1 LQLQWDSAKGKLGGE
16 AMTIVKPDLIL
27 QDLRVAFRSLWRTK
41 GLSITVI
48 LTLALG
54 IGANAAIFSLVRGVL
69 LRPLVNR
76 DEKRLIYIRQSAP
89 GLQLENANFS
99 VPEIQDLK
107 AGVKTVGELGDF
119 SVIGFTMVGL
129 GEPREVRAGVVGGT
143 YFEVMGL
150 HPVLGR
156 LLDPHDD
163 GPNAAGACV
172 LTYRFWKNTLKG
184 DPTVIG
190 KTVRLGERTA
200 TIVGVLEPSVPYPA
214 ETEIIANVVTS
225 PHHLSATM
233 VTGRV
238 HRMTEL
244 FGRLAPGATL
254 EQANAELSTVYASMI
269 KEHPEAYAP
278 EGKSQIHAVLLR
290 DQITSGAKTVLLVL
304 LAASALIFIIAC
316 SNVANLILA
325 RSVRRE
331 GELAIRA
338 ALGASTGALRRT
350 LLAESLLLCTAGAVL
365 GLLSAGPMVA
375 ILSSYA
381 ARFSVR
387 ALDLTLDFS
396 ILWVGAG
403 LAIIAAVLLAFV
415 PRLPSAE
422 SSSGMGL
429 SSSSVR
435 MTGGTSRRL
444 RVFAVTQIAA
454 SFILL
459 AGSSILITTLLN
471 LQSQQTGFDMRRVLA
486 VNVPVMAYG
495 KTPEEIINFYR
506 EAIRRINALPGVDRV
521 ALGTQVPWRDAGALG
536 PGFQFAGEGHAKGE
550 READPR
556 ARFRVVSPG
565 FFAAL
570 GVPLLSGRDFNDD
583 DKRGGEPVVI
593 ISQSVA
599 QRMFP
604 GQDPMNRHI
613 NWSDPIM
620 KFIFVGYEPRRIV
633 GVVADVDDENL
644 VPGTALTIY
653 HPFGQIPDDAANK
666 ELPLFG
672 GRLFVHTR
680 MDPHG
685 LISPITQI
693 IRQMS
698 SDQPVER
705 AATLEEVRA
714 EVLTPERL
722 NTLVFGGMAGVA
734 LAIAVVG
741 VAGVLAFSVSGRTRE
756 FGIRLAVG
764 AQPRNLLL
772 GVIAE
777 GVAMAATG
785 IVAGALFGY
794 GLARLASRYFPA
806 LEMPPLLPLVVS
818 VVVLLT
824 AAVVA
829 SVFPAG
835 RAARVDVTEALR
847 SE

>member
-1 LQLQWDSAKGKLGGE
+1 
-16 AMTIVKPDLIL
+16 MPVKPDLIV

-41 GLSITVI
+41 GLSVTVI

-76 DEKRLIYIRQSAP
+76 GEDRLIYIQQSAP
-89 GLQLENANFS
+89 GIQLENATFS

-107 AGVKTVGELGDF
+107 ASVKTVSAFGDF
-119 SVIGFTMVGL
+119 SQIGFTMVGL
-129 GEPREVRAGVVGGT
+129 GDPREVRAGVVGGS

-150 HPVLGR
+150 RPVLGR
-156 LLDPHDD
+156 LLDEHDD

-172 LTYRFWKNTLKG
+172 LTYRFWSTALKS
-184 DPTVIG
+184 DPSVIG
-190 KTVRLGERTA
+190 KTVRLGDRNA
-200 TIVGVLEPSVPYPA
+200 TVIGVLEPSVPYPA

-233 VTGRV
+233 VQGRV

-254 EQANAELSTVYASMI
+254 EQANAELRTVYASML
-269 KEHPEAYAP
+269 EAHPEAYAP
-278 EGKSQIHAVLLR
+278 EGQNQIKAVMLR
-290 DQITSGAKTVLLVL
+290 DQITSGARTVLLVL
-304 LAASALIFIIAC
+304 LAASGLIFVIAC

-338 ALGASTGALRRT
+338 ALGASTAALRRT
-350 LLAESLLLCTAGAVL
+350 LLAESLLLCVGGAVL
-365 GLLSAGPMVA
+365 GLLIARPMVA
-375 ILSSYA
+375 ILAGYA
-381 ARFSVR
+381 SRFSVR
-387 ALDLTLDFS
+387 ALDLKVDFS
-396 ILWVGAG
+396 ILWVGAA
-403 LAIIAAVLLAFV
+403 LAVIAAVLLAFV
-415 PRLPSAE
+415 PRLPSTE
-422 SSSGMGL
+422 SSSGMTL
-429 SSSSVR
+429 SSGSVR
-435 MTGGTSRRL
+435 ITGSTSRRL

-459 AGSSILITTLLN
+459 AGSSILIKTLLT
-471 LQSQQTGFDMRRVLA
+471 LQSQQTGYDMSRVLA
-486 VNVPVMAYG
+486 LNVPVMSYG
-495 KTPEEIINFYR
+495 KTPDDIINFYR
-506 EAIRRINALPGVDRV
+506 EAVRRINELPGVDRV
-521 ALGTQVPWRDAGALG
+521 ALGTQVPWRDAGGFG
-536 PGFQFAGEGHAKGE
+536 PGFQFSGEGHASGT
-550 READPR
+550 REDQPR
-556 ARFRVVSPG
+556 AGFRVVSPG

-570 GVPLLSGRDFNDD
+570 GVPLLAGRDFNND

-604 GQDPMNRHI
+604 GQDPINHHI
-613 NWSDPIM
+613 MWSDPVM
-620 KFIFVGYEPRRIV
+620 KFIYVGTGPRRIV
-633 GVVADVDDENL
+633 GVAADVDDEHI
-644 VPGTALTIY
+644 VPEAALTIY
-653 HPFGQIPDDAANK
+653 HPFGQIPDDSANK

-672 GRLFVHTR
+672 GRLFVHTK
-680 MDPHG
+680 MDPHV
-685 LISPITQI
+685 LITPITRV
-693 IRQMS
+693 IRQMAA
-698 SDQPVER
+698 DQPVEH
-705 AATLEEVRA
+705 AATLEDIRA

-722 NTLVFGGMAGVA
+722 NTLVFGGFAAVA

-764 AQPRNLLL
+764 AQPRNLLM

-777 GVAMAATG
+777 GALMAITG
-785 IVAGALFGY
+785 VLAGAVIGY
-794 GLARLASRYFPA
+794 GLTRLASRYFPSLQMPSA
-806 LEMPPLLPLVVS
+806 LPI
-818 VVVLLT
+818 
-824 AAVVA
+824 VA
-829 SVFPAG
+829 SVIVLLAAAVIASAFPAE